1 MRPAGDINLFAKWS
15 RGEELH
21 LVSRRWDG
29 VPHKVIARELKRTP
43 QSVDQ
48 KVARLKERGL

>member
-29 VPHKVIARELKRTP
+29 APHKVIARELQRTP